1 MFLPSFLS
9 KVRITVGILF
19 NACIESLAAKKKL
32 MNRIVLTHPIIDPK
46 QTTHNT
52 CRDINGLISL
62 VLKDIIVL
70 SSNPSSVSFSGKGRK
85 SNKRNNK
92 YNDFYSNGV
101 QLFFRI
107 VIVSRFSGKCV
118 SLKKSIHFYEYWN
131 WFLSKKWAPLKVFY
145 EQGFWEINFKP
156 YWAGPTI
163 SKGCYQNAL
172 HVSWKLTL
180 NKCVVG

>member
-1 MFLPSFLS
+1 
-9 KVRITVGILF
+9 
-19 NACIESLAAKKKL
+19 
-32 MNRIVLTHPIIDPK
+32 MNRVVLTHPIIDPK
-46 QTTHNT
+46 QTTHNS
-52 CRDINGLISL
+52 CRDLNGLISL

-70 SSNPSSVSFSGKGRK
+70 SSNPSSFSFSGKGRK

-92 YNDFYSNGV
+92 YNNDFYSNGV

-107 VIVSRFSGKCV
+107 VIVPRFSGKCV

-145 EQGFWEINFKP
+145 EQGFWEINSKP
-156 YWAGPTI
+156 YYAGLTI

-172 HVSWKLTL
+172 HVPWKLTL

>member
-1 MFLPSFLS
+1 
-9 KVRITVGILF
+9 
-19 NACIESLAAKKKL
+19 
-32 MNRIVLTHPIIDPK
+32 MNRVVLTHPIIDPK
-46 QTTHNT
+46 QTTHNS
-52 CRDINGLISL
+52 CRDVNGLISL

-70 SSNPSSVSFSGKGRK
+70 SSNPSSFSFSGKGRK

-131 WFLSKKWAPLKVFY
+131 WFLSKKWAPLKSVLRARILRNQFHS
-145 EQGFWEINFKP
+145 KP
-156 YWAGPTI
+156 YLARVTI

-172 HVSWKLTL
+172 HVPWKLTL